1 MEWSDSHVLVVA
13 AAEAAA
19 VMVVEDMF
27 GENF

>member
-1 MEWSDSHVLVVA
+1 VLVVA

-27 GENF
+27 GENFW